1 MDATK
6 LRYLFASHCS
16 RMLSPIAAILVLST
30 YGCATGQVGDPS
42 SGSDTTIPENS
53 PLAKIRKG
61 MGLNQ
66 VMTILGPPNDEDS
79 HVTGKAFIP
88 GYFGSDFA
96 RTVLYYEGLGKVYMG
111 SGAAGGPSVVDV
123 VYDPTED
130 GFKGEFGS
138 KQDVRATAQAEQHA
152 TKPLAA
158 GFRGVWRGNVRQ
170 EDVGEYEVIINTK
183 EKPFTIDYPSAGCSG
198 TLVLLGQTGQSVDFT
213 ENIVSGTSKCVNNGK
228 IKLVLEGANTAKMN
242 WYYLNGQL
250 GASGTLRQAR

>member
-1 MDATK
+1 
-6 LRYLFASHCS
+6 
-16 RMLSPIAAILVLST
+16 MLYPIAAVLMLST
-30 YGCATGQVGDPS
+30 FGCATGQVGESS
-42 SGSDTTIPENS
+42 SGSETAIPQNS

-130 GFKGEFGS
+130 GFKGDFGS
-138 KQDVRATAQAEQHA
+138 KQDVRAKTQTAQHT
-152 TKPLAA
+152 TKPLNSS
-158 GFRGVWRGNVRQ
+158 FRGLWRGNVRQ

-183 EKPFTIDYPSAGCSG
+183 KEPFTIDYPSAGCSG
-198 TLVLLGQTGQSVDFT
+198 TLVMLGQTGQSVDFT

-228 IKLVLEGANTAKMN
+228 IQLVLEGADKAKMN

-250 GASGTLRQAR
+250 GASGTLRQGR